1 MLRSMYVIRE
11 KILLGL
17 FNDNLSSRA
26 TLRGRFY
33 FACQPAARSR
43 SQQIQS
49 YERRKLTP
57 RE

>member
-1 MLRSMYVIRE
+1 MLRSVHVIRE

-33 FACQPAARSR
+33 FAWSTGYTHSR
-43 SQQIQS
+43 SQQI
-49 YERRKLTP
+49 
-57 RE
+57 